1 MLIKNKYETD
11 CKMMPK
17 SEYEIDFIM
26 EKGKEKRVV
35 KGVFKTVLAP
45 LTIRKI
51 VDKLPIIERGI
62 VLDKNRLVIGVNINA
77 AWEKETKTVKKGD
90 IAYQALGDEL
100 VIFFENMDETY
111 SRVNVI
117 GHLLNLK
124 DIDEFLK
131 KILMSVKVTIKL
143 SE

>member
-1 MLIKNKYETD
+1 
-11 CKMMPK
+11 MMPK